1 MAGSVQ
7 VTLPF
12 LRCGAPGRAHP
23 FGGESPLQTR
33 QGELLAER
41 QGCPPSRKDRART
54 ARIT

>member
-12 LRCGAPGRAHP
+12 LRCGAPGGAHP